1 MDKSRLASIEEKCTR
16 TLIDLLVPLLL
27 KIYHQ
32 LYACVVKTEPKDHMV
47 LCGFQKALKET
58 VLWNSLEIDKRVDLI
73 MMEIPDLMEVLEAVF
88 MVNAQ
93 LWGSVRLGSSLEDDD
108 LTLQLPSKS
117 DFVHKLVIKGAEK
130 IYEEPSLFEHRT
142 SRISTFEMRENR
154 KRLTELIAGACT
166 YTLEKCFPRGELL
179 KKFLHI
185 ENEEHKK
192 KVKPVIDDSDDE
204 SVVSAEPSVGESV
217 ESDDEGD
224 QALGLNDQ
232 PRQIMCDS
240 DSEDSMDSD
249 DETEHIKKISTSMNR
264 SDFGATAE
272 TPVLPPPPASMSAT
286 PQPLPPPPQPLPPPQ
301 HNAAS
306 SDII

>member
-1 MDKSRLASIEEKCTR
+1 MDKTRLASIEEKCTR
-16 TLIDLLVPLLL
+16 TLIDLLVPLLV
-27 KIYHQ
+27 KIYQH
-32 LYACVVKTEPKDHMV
+32 LYDDVVRTETQGHMV

-58 VLWNSLEIDKRVDLI
+58 VLWNSLQIDKRVDLI

-93 LWGSVRLGSSLEDDD
+93 LWGSVRMGSSLEDDD

-142 SRISTFEMRENR
+142 NRISTFEFRENR
-154 KRLTELIAGACT
+154 KRLTELISGACT

-179 KKFLHI
+179 KKFLHL
-185 ENEEHKK
+185 ENEELKR
-192 KVKPVIDDSDDE
+192 KVKEVIDDSDDD

-224 QALGLNDQ
+224 QTLGPDEQ
-232 PRQIMCDS
+232 PQQIMCDS
-240 DSEDSMDSD
+240 DSEDSVDSD
-249 DETEHIKKISTSMNR
+249 DESENVKKIATSMNR
-264 SDFGATAE
+264 SDFGASTE
-272 TPVLPPPPASMSAT
+272 EPVLPPPPAFIA
-286 PQPLPPPPQPLPPPQ
+286 PAPQQPLPPQNPQPQQP
-301 HNAAS
+301 NAAS
-306 SDII
+306 SEII